1 MELFTYKGISEGKYV
16 EGDIEALNQDEASHK
31 LKEQKV
37 IITNLA
43 RSKKKKGDEKTKA
56 KGKGGGLSSLF
67 SGKKKPKTEDIL
79 IFSKQFATMVKAGLP
94 ILEVLSMLRD
104 QLENPGMKEII
115 EDIRKSLEGGVT
127 LSKCFDKYPQ
137 YFDNVYVNL
146 IKAGEA
152 SGKLDVFLLKIVDA
166 LEKKEKIKKKIKSA
180 LMYPG
185 IMFSVAITVSAFMLI
200 KVVPVFAKMYDGM
213 GIALPKPTAVIM
225 AMSDFLRGTGGMI
238 LLFGII
244 GFVFVFRYLTT
255 KNATVQYKWHKQV
268 LKLPIF
274 GDMILKSL
282 LARISLIL
290 GNLSAAGVN
299 LLESLEIAKSVS
311 NNVVVTEALENVKKG
326 VFSGDTLTKLFLK
339 EPLFPPT
346 FSQLIS
352 VGEQTGQLDEMFG
365 SVASYYE
372 EEFDTTVD
380 NMSSLI
386 EPIMIVFMGIMIG
399 GLMIAMYSPIFN
411 VGALIG

>member
-1 MELFTYKGISEGKYV
+1 MEAFTYKGISAGKYV
-16 EGDIEALNQDEASHK
+16 EGEIEALNQEEASHK
-31 LKEQKV
+31 LKEQKI
-37 IITNLA
+37 IITNLIRA
-43 RSKKKKGDEKTKA
+43 KKKKGEKKA
-56 KGKGGGLSSLF
+56 KTKGGGFSLF
-67 SGKKKPKTEDIL
+67 GKKKVKVEEIL

-94 ILEVLSMLRD
+94 ILEVLGMLRD
-104 QLENPGMKEII
+104 QLESPAIKEVI

-127 LSKCFDKYPQ
+127 LSKCFEKYPQ

-152 SGKLDVFLLKIVDA
+152 SGKLDIFLLKIVDS
-166 LEKKEKIKKKIKSA
+166 LEKKEKIKKKIKGA

-185 IMFSVAITVSAFMLI
+185 IMFSVAITVSAFMLV

-225 AMSDFLRGTGGMI
+225 AMSDFLRGTGGFIMLI
-238 LLFGII
+238 SII
-244 GFVFVFRYLTT
+244 IFAVLFRYLTT
-255 KNATVQYKWHKQV
+255 NNPMVKYRWHKQV
-268 LKLPIF
+268 LKLPVF

-282 LARISLIL
+282 LARISLIM

-372 EEFDTTVD
+372 AEFDNSVD

>member
-1 MELFTYKGISEGKYV
+1 MEAFTYKGISAGKYV
-16 EGDIEALNQDEASHK
+16 EGEIGALNQDEASHK
-31 LKEQKV
+31 LKEQKI
-37 IITNLA
+37 IITNLV
-43 RSKKKKGDEKTKA
+43 RSKKKKGDKKEKA
-56 KGKGGGLSSLF
+56 KGKGFSLF
-67 SGKKKPKTEDIL
+67 GKKKVKVEEIL

-94 ILEVLSMLRD
+94 ILEVLGMLRD
-104 QLENPGMKEII
+104 QLESPAIKEVI

-127 LSKCFDKYPQ
+127 LSKCFEKYPQ

-152 SGKLDVFLLKIVDA
+152 SGKLDVFLLKIVVS
-166 LEKKEKIKKKIKSA
+166 LEKKEKIKKKIKGA
-180 LMYPG
+180 LMYPS
-185 IMFSVAITVSAFMLI
+185 IMFTVAMVVSAFMLV

-238 LLFGII
+238 MII
-244 GFVFVFRYLTT
+244 SIIIFVFVFRYLTT
-255 KNATVQYKWHKQV
+255 KNAAIRYKWHKQV

-274 GDMILKSL
+274 GDMILKSM
-282 LARISLIL
+282 LARVSLIM

-311 NNVVVTEALENVKKG
+311 DNVVVTEALENVKKG

-352 VGEQTGQLDEMFG
+352 VGEQTGQLDEMFN
-365 SVASYYE
+365 SVAAYYE
-372 EEFDTTVD
+372 EEFDNTVD
-380 NMSSLI
+380 NMSSMI

>member
-1 MELFTYKGISEGKYV
+1 MELFTYKGISAGKYV
-16 EGDIEALNQDEASHK
+16 DGELEALNLDEASHL
-31 LKEQKV
+31 LKEKKI
-37 IITNLA
+37 IITYLV
-43 RSKKKKGDEKTKA
+43 RSKKKKGEKKAKA
-56 KGKGGGLSSLF
+56 KGSSLF
-67 SGKKKPKTEDIL
+67 GKKKIKVEDVL

-94 ILEVLSMLRD
+94 ILQVLSMLRD
-104 QLENPGMKEII
+104 QLENPSLKEVI
-115 EDIRKSLEGGVT
+115 EDIRRSLEGGVT
-127 LSKCFDKYPQ
+127 LSKCFEKYPKL
-137 YFDNVYVNL
+137 FDNVYINMV
-146 IKAGEA
+146 KAGEA
-152 SGKLDVFLLKIVDA
+152 SGKLDIFLLKIVES
-166 LEKKEKIKKKIKSA
+166 LEKKEKIKKKIKGA
-180 LMYPG
+180 LMYPS
-185 IMFSVAITVSAFMLI
+185 IMFTVAITVSAFMLV
-200 KVVPVFAKMYDGM
+200 KVVPVFAKMYEGM
-213 GIALPKPTAVIM
+213 GIALPKPTAVILG
-225 AMSDFLRGTGGMI
+225 MSDFLRGTGGLVMLI
-238 LLFGII
+238 SII
-244 GFVFVFRYLTT
+244 SFVVGFRFLTT
-255 KNATVQYKWHKQV
+255 KNAAFKYRWHKQV

-282 LARISLIL
+282 LARISLIM

-299 LLESLEIAKSVS
+299 LLESLEIAKEVS
-311 NNVVVTEALENVKKG
+311 NNVVVSEAIENVKKG

-365 SVASYYE
+365 SVAKYYE
-372 EEFDTTVD
+372 EEFDNSVD

>member
-1 MELFTYKGISEGKYV
+1 MEAFTYKGISEGKYV
-16 EGDIEALNQDEASHK
+16 DGEIEALNLDEASHK
-31 LKEQKV
+31 LKQQKI
-37 IITNLA
+37 IITNIV
-43 RSKKKKGDEKTKA
+43 RSSKKKKTEEKQKK
-56 KGKGGGLSSLF
+56 KGKGFSLF
-67 SGKKKPKTEDIL
+67 GKKKAKVEDVL

-94 ILEVLSMLRD
+94 ILQVLGMLRD
-104 QLENPGMKEII
+104 QIESPAMKDVI

-127 LSKCFDKYPQ
+127 LSKCFEKYPEL
-137 YFDNVYVNL
+137 FDNVYVNL

-152 SGKLDVFLLKIVDA
+152 SGKLDVFLLKIVES
-166 LEKKEKIKKKIKSA
+166 LEKKENIRKKIKSA
-180 LMYPG
+180 LMYPS
-185 IMFSVAITVSAFMLI
+185 IMFTVAITVSAFMLV

-213 GIALPKPTAVIM
+213 GIELPAATATIM
-225 AMSDFLRGTGGMI
+225 AMSDFLRGTGGKI
-238 LLFGII
+238 LLFGSI
-244 GFVFVFRYLTT
+244 GFFFGFKYVTS
-255 KNATVQYKWHKQV
+255 KNEKIKYAWHKQV

-274 GDMILKSL
+274 GDMILKSM
-282 LARISLIL
+282 LARISLIM

-299 LLESLEIAKSVS
+299 LLESLEISKSVS
-311 NNVVVTEALENVKKG
+311 TNVVVLESLENVKKG

-339 EPLFPPT
+339 DPLFPPT

-365 SVASYYE
+365 SVAKYYE
-372 EEFDTTVD
+372 AEFDTTVD
-380 NMSSLI
+380 NLSALI

>member
-1 MELFTYKGISEGKYV
+1 MEIFTYKGISAGKYV
-16 EGDIEALNQDEASHK
+16 EGEVEALNQEEASHK
-31 LKEQKV
+31 LKEDKI
-37 IITNLA
+37 IITNIT
-43 RSKKKKGDEKTKA
+43 RTKKKKGEAKA
-56 KGKGGGLSSLF
+56 KSKGKGSSLF
-67 SGKKKPKTEDIL
+67 GKKKVKVEEIL

-94 ILEVLSMLRD
+94 ILEVLGMLRD
-104 QLENPGMKEII
+104 QLEGPSIKEII

-127 LSKCFDKYPQ
+127 LSKCFEKYPQ

-152 SGKLDVFLLKIVDA
+152 SGKLDVFLLKIVDS
-166 LEKKEKIKKKIKSA
+166 LEKKEKIKKKIKGA
-180 LMYPG
+180 LMYPA
-185 IMFSVAITVSAFMLI
+185 IMFTVAIVVSAFMLV
-200 KVVPVFAKMYDGM
+200 KVVPVFAKMYEGM
-213 GIALPKPTAVIM
+213 GIALPKATAVILG
-225 AMSDFLRGTGGMI
+225 MSDFLRGTGGLM
-238 LLFGII
+238 LLFGSISGYFI
-244 GFVFVFRYLTT
+244 FKFLTT
-255 KNATVQYKWHKQV
+255 KNEKIKYKWHQYI
-268 LKLPIF
+268 LKMPVF
-274 GDMILKSL
+274 GEMILKSL
-282 LARISLIL
+282 LARISLIM

-299 LLESLEIAKSVS
+299 LLESIEIAKSVS

-365 SVASYYE
+365 SVAMYYE
-372 EEFDTTVD
+372 EEFDNSVD

-386 EPIMIVFMGIMIG
+386 EPIMIVFMGLMIG

>member
-1 MELFTYKGISEGKYV
+1 MEAFTYKGISDGKYV
-16 EGDIEALNQDEASHK
+16 QGDIEAINLDEASHL
-31 LKEQKV
+31 LKEQKI
-37 IITNLA
+37 IITNIVK
-43 RSKKKKGDEKTKA
+43 SKKKKSDT
-56 KGKGGGLSSLF
+56 
-67 SGKKKPKTEDIL
+67 KKKSNSFSFLSNKKKVKTEDIL

-94 ILEVLSMLRD
+94 ILQVLAMLRD
-104 QLENPGMKEII
+104 QMENPGIKDII
-115 EDIRKSLEGGVT
+115 EDIRKSLEGGVN
-127 LSKCFDKYPQ
+127 LSKCFEKYPQ
-137 YFDNVYVNL
+137 HFDNVYVNL

-152 SGKLDVFLLKIVDA
+152 SGKLDVFLLKIVES
-166 LEKKEKIKKKIKSA
+166 LEKREKVKKKIKSA
-180 LMYPG
+180 LMYPA
-185 IMFSVAITVSAFMLI
+185 IMFSVAITVSAFMLV

-213 GIALPKPTAVIM
+213 GLELPAATATIM
-225 AMSDFLRGTGGMI
+225 SMSDFLRGTGGKI
-238 LLFGII
+238 ILFGGI
-244 GFVFVFRYLTT
+244 GGFFGFRYITK
-255 KNATVQYKWHKQV
+255 KNAAIRFKWHRQV
-268 LKLPIF
+268 LKLPLF

-311 NNVVVTEALENVKKG
+311 NNDVVTDALENVKKG

-352 VGEQTGQLDEMFG
+352 VGEQTGQLDEMFN
-365 SVASYYE
+365 SVAAYYE

-386 EPIMIVFMGIMIG
+386 EPIMIVFMGVMIG

-411 VGALIG
+411 VGALIN

>member
-1 MELFTYKGISEGKYV
+1 METFTYKGIADGKYV

-37 IITNLA
+37 IITNLIK
-43 RSKKKKGDEKTKA
+43 SKKKSEKKA
-56 KGKGGGLSSLF
+56 KSKSSGF
-67 SGKKKPKTEDIL
+67 SFGKKKVKPEDVV

-94 ILEVLSMLRD
+94 ILQVLSMLRD
-104 QLENPGMKEII
+104 QLENPSLKEII
-115 EDIRKSLEGGVT
+115 EDIRKKLEGGVT
-127 LSKCFDKYPQ
+127 LSTCFNNYPKL
-137 YFDNVYVNL
+137 FDNVYVNL

-152 SGKLDVFLLKIVDA
+152 SGKLDVFLLKIVES
-166 LEKKEKIKKKIKSA
+166 LEKKEKIKKKIKGA

-185 IMFSVAITVSAFMLI
+185 IMFTVAITVSAFMLV

-213 GIALPKPTAVIM
+213 GIALPKATAVIM

-238 LLFGII
+238 LLFGSII
-244 GFVFVFRYLTT
+244 GFIIFKYLTT
-255 KNATVQYKWHKQV
+255 KNAFFQYKWHKQV

-274 GDMILKSL
+274 GEMILKSL

-352 VGEQTGQLDEMFG
+352 VGEQTGQLDEMFN

-372 EEFDTTVD
+372 EEFDTSVD

>member
-1 MELFTYKGISEGKYV
+1 MEAYSYKGISAGKYI
-16 EGDIEALNQDEASHK
+16 EGEIEALNQEEASHK
-31 LKEQKV
+31 LKEQKI
-37 IITNLA
+37 IITNLI
-43 RSKKKKGDEKTKA
+43 RTKKKKGEKKE
-56 KGKGGGLSSLF
+56 KKGGGF
-67 SGKKKPKTEDIL
+67 SFGKKKVKVEDIL

-94 ILEVLSMLRD
+94 ILEVLGMLRD
-104 QLENPGMKEII
+104 QLESPAIKEVI

-127 LSKCFDKYPQ
+127 LSKCFEKYPQ

-152 SGKLDVFLLKIVDA
+152 SGKLDVFLLKIVES
-166 LEKKEKIKKKIKSA
+166 LEKKEKIKRKIKGA

-185 IMFSVAITVSAFMLI
+185 IMFTVAITVSAFMLV
-200 KVVPVFAKMYDGM
+200 KVVPVFAKMYEGM
-213 GIALPKPTAVIM
+213 GIALPAATATIM
-225 AMSDFLRGTGGMI
+225 AMSDFLRGSGGMI
-238 LLFGII
+238 LLFGSI
-244 GFVFVFRYLTT
+244 GFIFTFRYLVA
-255 KNATVQYKWHKQV
+255 KNAAFRYKWHKQV
-268 LKLPIF
+268 LKLPVF

-352 VGEQTGQLDEMFG
+352 VGEQTGQLDEMFN
-365 SVASYYE
+365 SVAAYYE
-372 EEFDTTVD
+372 EEFDTSVN

-386 EPIMIVFMGIMIG
+386 EPIMIVFMGLMIG

>member
-1 MELFTYKGISEGKYV
+1 MEFYSYKGISEGKYV

-37 IITNLA
+37 IITNLI
-43 RSKKKKGDEKTKA
+43 RTKKKKGEKKA
-56 KGKGGGLSSLF
+56 KSKGSSLF
-67 SGKKKPKTEDIL
+67 GKKKAKVEDIL

-94 ILEVLSMLRD
+94 ILQVLEMLRD
-104 QLENPGMKEII
+104 QLENPTIKDII

-127 LSKCFDKYPQ
+127 LSKCFERYPQ
-137 YFDNVYVNL
+137 YFDNVYINL

-152 SGKLDVFLLKIVDA
+152 SGKLDVFLLKIVDS
-166 LEKKEKIKKKIKSA
+166 LEKKEKIKKKIKGA
-180 LMYPG
+180 LMYPM
-185 IMFSVAITVSAFMLI
+185 IMFSVAIIVSAFMLV
-200 KVVPVFAKMYDGM
+200 KVVPVFAKMYEGM

-225 AMSDFLRGTGGMI
+225 SMSDFLRGTGGLI
-238 LLFGII
+238 LLLSLITF
-244 GFVFVFRYLTT
+244 FVAFKYLTA
-255 KNATVQYKWHKQV
+255 KNEKIRYAWHKRV

-274 GDMILKSL
+274 GDMILKSM
-282 LARISLIL
+282 LARISLIM

-311 NNVVVTEALENVKKG
+311 TNMVVLESLENVKKG

-339 EPLFPPT
+339 DPLFPPT
-346 FSQLIS
+346 FGQLIS
-352 VGEQTGQLDEMFG
+352 VGEQTGQLDEMFN
-365 SVASYYE
+365 SVAKYYE
-372 EEFDTTVD
+372 EEFDTVVE
-380 NMSSLI
+380 NLSALI

>member
-1 MELFTYKGISEGKYV
+1 MEAFTYKGISDGKYV
-16 EGDIEALNQDEASHK
+16 DGDIEALNIDEASHK
-31 LKEQKV
+31 LKEQKI
-37 IITNLA
+37 IITNIV
-43 RSKKKKGDEKTKA
+43 RTSKKKKTEQKDKK
-56 KGKGGGLSSLF
+56 KGKGFSLF
-67 SGKKKPKTEDIL
+67 GKKKPEVEDVL

-94 ILEVLSMLRD
+94 ILQVLGMLRD
-104 QLENPGMKEII
+104 QLENPAMQEVV

-127 LSKCFDKYPQ
+127 LSKCFEKSPDL
-137 YFDNVYVNL
+137 FDNVYVNL

-152 SGKLDVFLLKIVDA
+152 SGKLDVFLLKIVES
-166 LEKKEKIKKKIKSA
+166 LEKKENIKKKIKSA
-180 LMYPG
+180 LMYPS
-185 IMFSVAITVSAFMLI
+185 IMFTVAIVVSAFMLV

-213 GIALPKPTAVIM
+213 GIELPAATATIM
-225 AMSDFLRGTGGMI
+225 AMSDFLRGTGGK
-238 LLFGII
+238 LLLLSLIISFGT
-244 GFVFVFRYLTT
+244 FKYLTA
-255 KNATVQYKWHKQV
+255 KSEKIKYAWHKQV

-274 GDMILKSL
+274 GDMILKSM
-282 LARISLIL
+282 LARISLIM

-311 NNVVVTEALENVKKG
+311 NNLVVLESLENVKKG

-339 EPLFPPT
+339 DPLFPPT
-346 FSQLIS
+346 FGQLIS

-365 SVASYYE
+365 SVAKYYE
-372 EEFDTTVD
+372 SEFDTTVD
-380 NMSSLI
+380 NLSSLI

>member
-1 MELFTYKGISEGKYV
+1 MEAFTYKGISDGKYV
-16 EGDIEALNQDEASHK
+16 EGDIEAINLDEASHL
-31 LKEQKV
+31 LKEKKI
-37 IITNLA
+37 IITNII
-43 RSKKKKGDEKTKA
+43 RTKKKKADEKK
-56 KGKGGGLSSLF
+56 KSKGLSFLG
-67 SGKKKPKTEDIL
+67 GKKKAKVEDVL

-94 ILEVLSMLRD
+94 ILQVLAMLRD
-104 QLENPGMKEII
+104 QMENPGIKDII
-115 EDIRKSLEGGVT
+115 EDIRKSLEGGMN
-127 LSKCFDKYPQ
+127 LSRCFEKYPEQ
-137 YFDNVYVNL
+137 FDNVYVNL

-152 SGKLDVFLLKIVDA
+152 SGKLDVFLLKIVEA

-180 LMYPG
+180 LMYPA
-185 IMFSVAITVSAFMLI
+185 IMFTVAITVSAFMLV

-213 GIALPKPTAVIM
+213 GLELPAATATIM
-225 AMSDFLRGTGGMI
+225 AMSDFLRGTGGKTI
-238 LLFGII
+238 LFGGII
-244 GFVFVFRYLTT
+244 GFFGFRFIT
-255 KNATVQYKWHKQV
+255 KRNAAIRFRWHRQV
-268 LKLPIF
+268 LRLPLF

-311 NNVVVTEALENVKKG
+311 NNDVVTDALENVKKG

-352 VGEQTGQLDEMFG
+352 VGEQTGQLDEMFN
-365 SVASYYE
+365 SVSSYYE

-380 NMSSLI
+380 NMSALI

-411 VGALIG
+411 VGALIN

>member
-1 MELFTYKGISEGKYV
+1 MEAFTYKGISAGKYI
-16 EGDIEALNQDEASHK
+16 EGEVEALNQEEASHK
-31 LKEQKV
+31 LKEQKI
-37 IITNLA
+37 IITNLI
-43 RSKKKKGDEKTKA
+43 RSKKKKGEAKA
-56 KGKGGGLSSLF
+56 KGKGGGFSLF
-67 SGKKKPKTEDIL
+67 GKKKVKVEEIL

-94 ILEVLSMLRD
+94 ILQVLAMLRD
-104 QLENPGMKEII
+104 QLESPAIKEVI

-127 LSKCFDKYPQ
+127 LSKCFEKYPQ
-137 YFDNVYVNL
+137 YFDSVYINL

-152 SGKLDVFLLKIVDA
+152 SGKLDVFLLKIVDS
-166 LEKKEKIKKKIKSA
+166 LEKKEKIKKKIKGA
-180 LMYPG
+180 LMYPS
-185 IMFSVAITVSAFMLI
+185 IMFTVAMVVSAFMLI

-225 AMSDFLRGTGGMI
+225 AMSDFLRGTGGLVMFI
-238 LLFGII
+238 SIISFIFG
-244 GFVFVFRYLTT
+244 FRFLVAKNAAFRYR
-255 KNATVQYKWHKQV
+255 WHKQV

-274 GDMILKSL
+274 GDMILKSM
-282 LARISLIL
+282 LARVSLIM

-299 LLESLEIAKSVS
+299 LLESLEIAKAVS
-311 NNVVVTEALENVKKG
+311 SNVVVMEALENVKKG

-352 VGEQTGQLDEMFG
+352 VGEQTGQLDEMFN
-365 SVASYYE
+365 SVAAYYE
-372 EEFDTTVD
+372 EEFDNTVD
-380 NMSSLI
+380 NMSSMI
-386 EPIMIVFMGIMIG
+386 EPIMIVFMGVMIG

>member
-1 MELFTYKGISEGKYV
+1 MEAYTYKGISEGKYV
-16 EGDIEALNQDEASHK
+16 EGEIEALNQDEASFK
-31 LKEQKV
+31 LKEQKI
-37 IITNLA
+37 IITNLIKSA
-43 RSKKKKGDEKTKA
+43 KKKAAKKEKTKS
-56 KGKGGGLSSLF
+56 KGLSLF
-67 SGKKKPKTEDIL
+67 GKKKVKVEEIL

-94 ILEVLSMLRD
+94 ILQTLAMLRD
-104 QLENPGMKEII
+104 QLEGPAIKEVV

-127 LSKCFDKYPQ
+127 LSKCFEKYPQ

-152 SGKLDVFLLKIVDA
+152 SGKLDVFLLKIVDD
-166 LEKKEKIKKKIKSA
+166 LEKKEKINKKIKGA
-180 LMYPG
+180 LMYPS
-185 IMFSVAITVSAFMLI
+185 IMFTVAVTVSAFMLI
-200 KVVPVFAKMYDGM
+200 KVVPVFANMYDGM

-225 AMSDFLRGTGGMI
+225 SMSNFLRGTGGM
-238 LLFGII
+238 LLFFGIV
-244 GFVFVFRYLTT
+244 GGYGLFKYLTT
-255 KNATVQYKWHKQV
+255 KNEAIRYRWHKQV
-268 LKLPIF
+268 LKLPVF
-274 GDMILKSL
+274 GDLILKSL
-282 LARISLIL
+282 LAQISLIM

-299 LLESLEIAKSVS
+299 LLESIEIAKSVS
-311 NNVVVTEALENVKKG
+311 KNVVVTEALENVKKG

-352 VGEQTGQLDEMFG
+352 VGEQTGQLDEMFN
-365 SVASYYE
+365 SVAIYYE
-372 EEFDTTVD
+372 AEFDTAVD

-386 EPIMIVFMGIMIG
+386 EPIMIVFMGLMIG